1 MVATTASIW
10 GIGGGTGGY
19 VRLNGFISELISFP
33 PVLSTTDRQALERN
47 QGAYYGIAVA

>member
-1 MVATTASIW
+1 MVATTASTW